1 MSSPRTKPGS
11 RINQPEWRPN
21 IEFFQSLSKDGRYVI
36 SQTVIT
42 SIKPR
47 RYLET
52 ILGLHTPGP
61 QDPVPQ
67 PHKRSVDHD
76 DRGN

>member
-1 MSSPRTKPGS
+1 MHDERKYSGS
-11 RINQPEWRPN
+11 RPAKPEWKPN

-47 RYLET
+47 KYLET
-52 ILGLHTPGP
+52 ILGLHA
-61 QDPVPQ
+61 PVQ
-67 PHKRSVDHD
+67 RSVDSN
-76 DRGN
+76 DRSS